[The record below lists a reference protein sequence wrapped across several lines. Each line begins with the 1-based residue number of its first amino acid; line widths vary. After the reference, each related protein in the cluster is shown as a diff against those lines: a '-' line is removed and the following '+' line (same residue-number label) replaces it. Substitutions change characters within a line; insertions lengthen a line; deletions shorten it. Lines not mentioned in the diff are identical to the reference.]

1 MSKYIDS
8 LNEYLTI
15 CQQRGG
21 INGIESV
28 LEFLWECY
36 NAGTP
41 VDGGTIREYE
51 EKLRPVMEALPY
63 QTSNDLFDLIVD
75 LCTAYQHAAFLEGLT
90 LGARL
95 HAELSSL

>member
-1 MSKYIDS
+1 MNPYLSQ
-8 LNEYLTI
+8 LNHYLRT

-21 INGIESV
+21 INSMESV

-36 NAGTP
+36 SAVNP
-41 VDGGTIREYE
+41 VDDGQIRACE
-51 EKLRPVMEALPY
+51 ETLHSFMKELSFDA
-63 QTSNDLFDLIVD
+63 SNALFDTIAD

-95 HAELSSL
+95 HAELSTP